1 MSSRRRFAPI
11 GAALLALSLSAVA
24 SADFK
29 LIDQPEVGF
38 QVGGPGGL
46 KITGSS
52 ADLKGSEAGGK
63 ITLTASVTNLKT
75 GIGLRDEHLKK
86 YIGADKY
93 PSATL
98 VIDRSKL
105 KLPDDN
111 QESEGNVQADLT
123 LHGVTKPV
131 QVKYRAKRTGSD
143 YHVQGHTQIDITN
156 FGIEKP
162 CYLGVCTDTD
172 VKIKAKFKLRD
183 G

>member
-1 MSSRRRFAPI
+1 MSGRQRFTPFR
-11 GAALLALSLSAVA
+11 AALLALSLSAVA

-29 LIDQPEVGF
+29 LIDKPEVAF

-46 KITGSS
+46 KIDGSS
-52 ADLKGSEAGGK
+52 GDLKASEANGK
-63 ITLTASVTNLKT
+63 LTLTAGVTNLKT
-75 GIGLRDEHLKK
+75 GIGLRDEHLKR
-86 YIGADKY
+86 YIGAEKY

-111 QESEGNVQADLT
+111 QESEGSVQADLT

-131 QVKYRAKRTGSD
+131 QVKYHAKRTGSD
-143 YHVQGHTQIDITN
+143 YHVQGHTSIDITS

-162 CYLGVCTDTD
+162 CYLGVCTDTE
-172 VKIKAKFKLRD
+172 VKLKAKFKLRD
-183 G
+183 